1 RLVNQ
6 SSGGNWEVGV
16 GDILDNHHY
25 PWPAMRMWDKEM
37 INVLGEYG
45 GIGFPVA
52 GHLWQADRNWG
63 YVQYKSGEDVLKEY
77 EGFADN
83 LMLIIRQG
91 CSAAVY
97 TQTTDVEGEV
107 NGLMT
112 YDREIIKMDEARL
125 REVNLKVIASMPI
138 E

>member
-1 RLVNQ
+1 
-6 SSGGNWEVGV
+6 
-16 GDILDNHHY
+16 
-25 PWPAMRMWDKEM
+25 M
-37 INVLGEYG
+37 
-45 GIGFPVA
+45 
-52 GHLWQADRNWG
+52 
-63 YVQYKSGEDVLKEY
+63 KEY